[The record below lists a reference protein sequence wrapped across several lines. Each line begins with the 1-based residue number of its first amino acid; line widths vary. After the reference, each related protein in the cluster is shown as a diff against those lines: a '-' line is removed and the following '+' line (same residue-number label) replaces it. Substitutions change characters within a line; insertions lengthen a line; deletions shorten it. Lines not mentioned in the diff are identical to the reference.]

1 MGCFMSAAA
10 SLTSH
15 PQAKRSVDR
24 KELLALAKFCD
35 GQANAVSFY
44 SSLASTPDNAHRQEI
59 IATKKLIQDAMGN
72 FAPEPAPASLAT
84 DLQAVLGVVDEI
96 QLNPARLR
104 VIFACGGQRIWEEF
118 DVSATGSLSY
128 LQVGRRFHLAPL
140 MMASQSVPPYCVA
153 LLETGKARAF
163 VVRGTEIQEVP
174 GRLAVEDL
182 SLHAED
188 SRVGW
193 TRHIDGRQVQHER
206 GYFKRLSHQLL
217 DFLSEQ
223 QISRLVVGCREDL
236 WGEMEPELAPLEKD
250 VLIGRFHLPNFDVG
264 SAEVLQRTTPMLG
277 ENERMRTA
285 AVLRDI
291 NEEPS
296 RGALGLNDV
305 LNSLLE
311 GRVQKL
317 VLGQLPNQTV
327 SECQACGQ
335 LLAEA
340 GKKCACGSDDV
351 RYLAAEEGL
360 IRQAL
365 LTDAEIMFV
374 EPGAVPGFIGAAAL
388 LRY

>member
-1 MGCFMSAAA
+1 
-10 SLTSH
+10 
-15 PQAKRSVDR
+15 
-24 KELLALAKFCD
+24 LALAKFCD

-59 IATKKLIQDAMGN
+59 TATKKLVQDAMGK
-72 FAPEPAPASLAT
+72 FAPEPAPASLAK
-84 DLQAVLGVVDEI
+84 DLQEVLGVVEEI

-104 VIFACGGQRIWEEF
+104 VVFACGGQHLWEEF
-118 DVSATGSLSY
+118 DVPATGSLSY

-140 MMASQSVPPYCVA
+140 MMASQAVPPYCVV

-174 GRLAVEDL
+174 GRLAIEDL
-182 SLHAED
+182 SLHTED

-217 DFLSEQ
+217 NFLAEQ
-223 QISRLVVGCREDL
+223 EIIRLVVGCRDNL

-264 SAEVLQRTTPMLG
+264 SAEVLQRTTPMLA
-277 ENERMRTA
+277 EDQRMRTA
-285 AVLRDI
+285 AVLREI
-291 NEEPS
+291 NEMPS
-296 RGALGLNDV
+296 RGALGVNDV

-317 VLGQLPNQTV
+317 VLSQLPNQTV
-327 SECQACGQ
+327 SECQACGH

-340 GKKCACGSDDV
+340 GGKCVSCGSDDV

-374 EPGAVPGFIGAAAL
+374 EAGAAPGFIGAAAL